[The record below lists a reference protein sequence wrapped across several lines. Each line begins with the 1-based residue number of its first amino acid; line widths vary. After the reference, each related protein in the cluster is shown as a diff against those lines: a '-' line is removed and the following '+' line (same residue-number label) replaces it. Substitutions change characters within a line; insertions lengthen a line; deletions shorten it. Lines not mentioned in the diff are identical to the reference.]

1 MGITDRQFAFVGIE
15 CDAFNLIE
23 RFHMS
28 RLLGDL
34 FAILQEGSSDVAL
47 ACFEDLH
54 LAVLID
60 GGDFLIA
67 GSKIKRNVGRIFRL
81 AFRFDCGFV
90 RIVEFDIQSVGNL
103 HLFCRHLDG
112 DNADILHL
120 GILDRGGNFSLTG
133 CDCRNG
139 ACLIDRSDALIGG
152 SPRERQLLSRLG
164 NLFILRSSFCRSRLT
179 GCDDRRLCRRILRAE
194 IYRQRDALTLFEGR
208 SIRKRDVRDL
218 NAASYQAE
226 RHSRS
231 RNNCQYDILF
241 HKNTPS
247 RHLAPRLLFN
257 FAAATLL
264 ISGGFG
270 FF

>member
-1 MGITDRQFAFVGIE
+1 MRVTDRQFAFVGIE
-15 CDAFNLIE
+15 RDAFNLIE
-23 RFHMS
+23 CFHMS
-28 RLLGDL
+28 RLLCDL
-34 FAILQEGSSDVAL
+34 FAILHEGRGDVAL
-47 ACFEDLH
+47 TCFKDLH

-60 GGDFLIA
+60 GGDLLIA
-67 GSKIKRNVGRIFRL
+67 GSEIKRNVGRIFRL

-90 RIVEFDIQSVGNL
+90 CIVEFDFQGIGNL
-103 HLFCRHLDG
+103 QFFRRHLDG

-139 ACLIDRSDALIGG
+139 AGLIDRSNTLIGG

-179 GCDDRRLCRRILRAE
+179 GCDDRRLCGRILRAE
-194 IYRQRDALTLFEGR
+194 IYRQRDALALFEGR
-208 SIRKRDVRDL
+208 SIRNRNVRDL

-231 RNNCQYDILF
+231 RNNCQYDIPF

>member
-1 MGITDRQFAFVGIE
+1 MRVTDRQFAFVGIE
-15 CDAFNLIE
+15 RDAFNLIE

-34 FAILQEGSSDVAL
+34 FAILHKGRGDVAL
-47 ACFEDLH
+47 TCFKDLH

-67 GSKIKRNVGRIFRL
+67 GSEIKRNVGRIFRL
-81 AFRFDCGFV
+81 AFRFDCGFI
-90 RIVEFDIQSVGNL
+90 RIIKLDIQGIGNL
-103 HLFCRHLDG
+103 QFFRRHLNG

-133 CDCRNG
+133 CDCCNG
-139 ACLIDRSDALIGG
+139 AGLIDSSNTLIGG

-179 GCDDRRLCRRILRAE
+179 GCDDRRLCGRILRAE
-194 IYRQRDALTLFEGR
+194 IHRQRDALTLFECR

>member
-1 MGITDRQFAFVGIE
+1 
-15 CDAFNLIE
+15 
-23 RFHMS
+23 MS

-34 FAILQEGSSDVAL
+34 FAILHKGSSDVAL

-90 RIVEFDIQSVGNL
+90 RVVEFDIQSVGNL
-103 HLFCRHLDG
+103 QLFRRHLDG

-133 CDCRNG
+133 CDCCNG
-139 ACLIDRSDALIGG
+139 AGLIDSSNTLIGG

-164 NLFILRSSFCRSRLT
+164 NLFILRSSLCRSRLPS
-179 GCDDRRLCRRILRAE
+179 CDDRRLGGRILCPK
-194 IYRQRDALTLFEGR
+194 IHRQRDALTLFDGR
-208 SIRKRDVRDL
+208 SIRNRDVRDL

>member
-1 MGITDRQFAFVGIE
+1 MRVTDRQFAFVGIE
-15 CDAFNLIE
+15 RDAFNLIK

-28 RLLGDL
+28 CLLGDL
-34 FAILQEGSSDVAL
+34 FAILQEGRSDVAL
-47 ACFEDLH
+47 TCFKDLY

-67 GSKIKRNVGRIFRL
+67 GSEIKRNVGRIFRL
-81 AFRFDCGFV
+81 AFRFDCGFIG
-90 RIVEFDIQSVGNL
+90 IVEFDFQGIGNL
-103 HLFCRHLDG
+103 QLFRGYLDG
-112 DNADILHL
+112 DDADILHL

-133 CDCRNG
+133 CDCCNG
-139 ACLIDRSDALIGG
+139 AGLIDRSDTLIGRG
-152 SPRERQLLSRLG
+152 PCERQLLSRLG

-179 GCDDRRLCRRILRAE
+179 GCDDRRFCRRILRTE
-194 IYRQRDALTLFEGR
+194 IHRQRDALALFEGR
-208 SIRKRDVRDL
+208 SIRNRDVRDL

>member
-1 MGITDRQFAFVGIE
+1 MRVTDRQFTFVGIE
-15 CDAFNLIE
+15 RDAFNLIE

-34 FAILQEGSSDVAL
+34 FTILHEGRGDVAL
-47 ACFEDLH
+47 TCFKDLH

-67 GSKIKRNVGRIFRL
+67 GSEIKRNVGRIFRL
-81 AFRFDCGFV
+81 AFRLYCGFV
-90 RIVEFDIQSVGNL
+90 GIIEFDFQSIGNL
-103 HLFCRHLDG
+103 QFFCRHLNG
-112 DNADILHL
+112 DDADILHF
-120 GILDRGGNFSLTG
+120 GILDRCGDFSLTG

-139 ACLIDRSDALIGG
+139 AGLINRSNTLIRR

-164 NLFILRSSFCRSRLT
+164 NLFILRSGFCRSRLA

-194 IYRQRDALTLFEGR
+194 IHRQRDALALFEGR
-208 SIRKRDVRDL
+208 SIRNRDVRDL